1 MSRPDGGIRWNP
13 AAFARSRDG
22 RRDLTLG
29 WLTPA
34 WIAAAAALGLS
45 LLGVEA
51 IATTRPDSAARQWAF
66 LPIGLVAAIVV
77 ATPDY
82 RRYRTLVP
90 LLAAGVVFLLVFVLL
105 PGVPDSIVRP
115 RNGARSWISLGGLDF
130 QPSELAKTVFILAMA
145 AWLSSTAVHRKWWG
159 FLVTLGLAAVPVG
172 LIVLEPDLGSA
183 LLFLPTL
190 AAMLVAARGRLS
202 HLLAGV
208 LLTAVLGPV
217 AYVTAL
223 QPYQRAR
230 IDAIVAQWQGDTR
243 FEQREGF
250 QGWRAMRLVGSGG
263 VAGVGEEHARS
274 LVRLNALPEEHNDMI
289 FAVVAVRWGAIGALA
304 TVAGYLAIVVAALA
318 TALLGRDGFGRL
330 VAVGIAGLTLSQASI
345 NIGMT
350 IGLLPITG
358 ITLPFVSYGGTSL
371 VASWINIGLLLGVGL
386 RRPRPGDREGPAY
399 GEVA

>member
-1 MSRPDGGIRWNP
+1 LSRPDGGIRWNP

>member
-1 MSRPDGGIRWNP
+1 M
-13 AAFARSRDG
+13 
-22 RRDLTLG
+22 
-29 WLTPA
+29 
-34 WIAAAAALGLS
+34 
-45 LLGVEA
+45 
-51 IATTRPDSAARQWAF
+51 Q
-66 LPIGLVAAIVV
+66 
-77 ATPDY
+77 
-82 RRYRTLVP
+82 
-90 LLAAGVVFLLVFVLL
+90 
-105 PGVPDSIVRP
+105 
-115 RNGARSWISLGGLDF
+115 
-130 QPSELAKTVFILAMA
+130 
-145 AWLSSTAVHRKWWG
+145 
-159 FLVTLGLAAVPVG
+159 
-172 LIVLEPDLGSA
+172 
-183 LLFLPTL
+183 
-190 AAMLVAARGRLS
+190 VAARGRLS

>member
-1 MSRPDGGIRWNP
+1 MSRSRAMSWSPS
-13 AAFARSRDG
+13 AFARSRDG
-22 RRDLTLG
+22 RGVSSLS
-29 WLTPA
+29 WFTPA
-34 WIAAAAALGLS
+34 WIAVAAALGLS

-51 IATTRPDSAARQWAF
+51 ISTTRPDSAARQWAF
-66 LPIGLVAAIVV
+66 LPIGLVAALLV
-77 ATPDY
+77 AAPDY

-90 LLAAGVVFLLVFVLL
+90 LLAAAVLALLVFVLL

-130 QPSELAKTVFILAMA
+130 QPSELAKTVFIIAMA

-159 FLVTLGLAAVPVG
+159 FIVTLGLAAVPVG
-172 LIVLEPDLGSA
+172 LIVAEPDLGSA

-190 AAMLVAARGRLS
+190 AAMLIAARGRLS
-202 HLLAGV
+202 HLIAGV
-208 LLTAVLGPV
+208 LLVAVLAPV
-217 AYVTAL
+217 AYLTAL